1 MMQPNP
7 PSNPAKM
14 LWLQKV
20 ATPLTIITFVIT
32 GFTGLL
38 LFFEYRSLPVK
49 VIHEW
54 LSVLFVVAVA
64 LHAVRNWRA
73 MISQLKR
80 WPVWSSLVVIASS
93 LTLLALLGPGR
104 SQHQRQEHGQPSNEV
119 GHVSPAPAP

>member
-1 MMQPNP
+1 
-7 PSNPAKM
+7 M

-20 ATPLTIITFVIT
+20 ATPLTIVTFVIT

-73 MISQLKR
+73 MMSQLKR

-93 LTLLALLGPGR
+93 LTLLALLGPDR
-104 SQHQRQEHGQPSNEV
+104 SQHQRPGHGQPSVEV
-119 GHVSPAPAP
+119 ENVSPSPAK